1 LRAVIDLEQSCLKF
15 SGMEKS
21 VPLIVLPS
29 GHVAIEIFQFG
40 DSGFRCPVEAEYAG
54 YSCDDFR
61 NTFAPKNTA
70 QCTMVAPLCASN
82 FAALGHGAL
91 GISATKIPEPC
102 IRRCEHGRQ
111 VAKGRVQFEEGSEAL
126 ASDHR
131 QVDRSGRFP
140 LARGIG
146 QLMVAGGH
154 GEALYGLFSRFLRAA
169 RRHHQVCRESS
180 TVEELDKAQ
189 FGARVVPS
197 PEGEVGGRSELTCS
211 MGVMHRLPLTMEG
224 TTDSQELG

>member
-1 LRAVIDLEQSCLKF
+1 MDGETGKSLCGGGQAKVLGIIAIPLGIAGSSGILEATVVEGEIPLLLPIKMSRQLRAVIDLEQLCLKF

-21 VPLIVLPS
+21 MPLIVLLS

-40 DSGFRCPVEAEYAG
+40 DSGFRCPVEAEHAG

-111 VAKGRVQFEEGSEAL
+111 VAKGRV
-126 ASDHR
+126 
-131 QVDRSGRFP
+131 
-140 LARGIG
+140 
-146 QLMVAGGH
+146 
-154 GEALYGLFSRFLRAA
+154 
-169 RRHHQVCRESS
+169 
-180 TVEELDKAQ
+180 
-189 FGARVVPS
+189 
-197 PEGEVGGRSELTCS
+197 
-211 MGVMHRLPLTMEG
+211 
-224 TTDSQELG
+224 